1 MTIIAAFLQAAV
13 YDGVMKLFCMLFAA
27 SLSIAAAGLSDVK
40 TVYLLPMSSGL
51 DQHLAVS
58 LTTGNVLQ
66 VVTDPEKADAIF
78 TDTIGASFEDRLA
91 ELFASSKPKDDKTDT
106 YTRPTMQPLS
116 RGKGDIFLVDRK
128 SHVVLWSM
136 YAAPKSAA
144 SDDMNRL
151 ASKIAAQVQKDRKGK

>member
-1 MTIIAAFLQAAV
+1 
-13 YDGVMKLFCMLFAA
+13 MKLFCTLFATA
-27 SLSIAAAGLSDVK
+27 LTVTAAGLSDVK

-58 LTTGNVLQ
+58 LTSGKVLE
-66 VVTDPEKADAIF
+66 VVTDPEQADAIF
-78 TDTIGASFEDRLA
+78 TDSIGASFEERMKD
-91 ELFASSKPKDDKTDT
+91 LFASAKPKDDKSDN

-128 SHVVLWSM
+128 SHVVVWSM
-136 YAAPKSAA
+136 YAAPKSAD
-144 SDDMNRL
+144 SGDMNRL

>member
-1 MTIIAAFLQAAV
+1 
-13 YDGVMKLFCMLFAA
+13 MKLFCMLFAA
-27 SLSIAAAGLSDVK
+27 SLSLAAAGLSDVK

-78 TDTIGASFEDRLA
+78 TDTIGASFEDRMT
-91 ELFASSKPKDDKTDT
+91 ELFASSKPKDDKSDS

-128 SHVVLWSM
+128 SHVVVWSM
-136 YAAPKSAA
+136 YAAPKSAD
-144 SDDMNRL
+144 SSDMNRL
-151 ASKIAAQVQKDRKGK
+151 ASRIAAQVQKDRKGK